1 MNHVVAGAGVV
12 VIVAKVSESAR
23 PPEPIPGVPPPQL
36 SRLPAR
42 TPLQRFALATVPES
56 LAHEI
61 ARVPNPLPRCCAF
74 NNFRC
79 GNKLKYR
86 IDEGWACAKHF
97 ELFWEDHEI
106 GDHRVVRVRD
116 Y

>member
-1 MNHVVAGAGVV
+1 MNHAIASAQVI

-23 PPEPIPGVPPPQL
+23 PPEPIPGLPPPQL
-36 SRLPAR
+36 ARLPAR

-61 ARVPNPLPRCCAF
+61 ARVPNPLPRCCAY

-79 GNKLKYR
+79 GNQLR
-86 IDEGWACAKHF
+86 FRVDEGALCRGHF
-97 ELFWEDHEI
+97 ELFWEMGHDV
-106 GDHRVVRVRD
+106 GDHKVVRL
-116 Y
+116 